1 MAIIISAVRAYLL
14 SDAQDKPLPS
24 PQGLDLAKGSIPYGA
39 RVRFEV
45 DIEGGEGIY
54 TPWLAA
60 FANGTGGRLP
70 MFRVGDSNTFRAEG
84 RMPLALL
91 FWAGEAE
98 GQSAPL
104 RFPLADWPPFGGGD
118 YLLYIAPEA
127 LDGSAVE
134 PVEIPFK
141 IGAPPAK
148 GGSAPRITALAGP
161 AGNSLLLGQPWLMT
175 AKVEDAENDVLAVVF
190 STYRAGFTRWWFMF
204 DDGSHGD
211 AKAGDGIYS
220 LLRVGGD
227 AFDLGEKGELGC
239 RTVKVS
245 AQAVDLRG
253 NWSEP
258 VMLEYELKYGQEP
271 VWMNDPN
278 GGPNVTEINTSRPAG
293 TFDLPLIT
301 AQCDS
306 DKAWMCA
313 QVIGIPDIVIP
324 LFPDSTS
331 GKHSNS
337 IVYSSQRHWDV
348 VGYAVSKE
356 GALSIGQKMAAVCP
370 PNFDQRSN

>member
-1 MAIIISAVRAYLL
+1 MAIRVSAVRAYLL
-14 SDAQDKPLPS
+14 SDAQDKPLAS
-24 PQGLDLAKGSIPYGA
+24 PQVLDLAKGSIPYGA
-39 RVRFEV
+39 RVRFEA

-70 MFRVGDSNTFRAEG
+70 MFKLESTNTFRAEG

-127 LDGSAVE
+127 LDGTAVE

-141 IGAPPAK
+141 IGAPSAK

-161 AGNSLLLGQPWLMT
+161 AGNSLSLGQPWLMT
-175 AKVEDAENDVLAVVF
+175 AKVEDADNDVLAVMF

-220 LLRVGGD
+220 LLRAGGD
-227 AFDLGEKGELGC
+227 SFDAGELGALSSHK
-239 RTVKVS
+239 VKLS

-253 NWSEP
+253 NWSEA
-258 VMLEYELKYGQEP
+258 VTLEYELDYDQEP
-271 VWMNDPN
+271 LWMKEAD
-278 GGPNVTEINTSRPAG
+278 GGPNVIEASVNRDKGVSDAPLLSARIDAASAWVCARVISPFDLVSPLFVLDG
-293 TFDLPLIT
+293 EYRMFFDLPK
-301 AQCDS
+301 S
-306 DKAWMCA
+306 RAW
-313 QVIGIPDIVIP
+313 QVV
-324 LFPDSTS
+324 F
-331 GKHSNS
+331 
-337 IVYSSQRHWDV
+337 
-348 VGYAVSKE
+348 YAVAQDQSLAV
-356 GALSIGQKMAAVCP
+356 GRRMAATLNVA
-370 PNFDQRSN
+370 